1 MKIRVEKKN
10 SDKYILY
17 FADSS
22 EIRGMYLSTSD
33 LKKLLSN
40 LKELTDYNLDKAGDD
55 F

>member
-22 EIRGMYLSTSD
+22 EIKGTYLTTSD
-33 LKKLLSN
+33 LKKLYSN
-40 LKELTDYNLDKAGDD
+40 LKELIEYNLDKVGDD